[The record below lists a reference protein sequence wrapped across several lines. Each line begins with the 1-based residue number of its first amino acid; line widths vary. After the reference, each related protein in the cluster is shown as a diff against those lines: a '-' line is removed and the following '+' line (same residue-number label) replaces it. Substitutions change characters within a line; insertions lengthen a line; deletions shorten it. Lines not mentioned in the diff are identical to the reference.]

1 MAGTV
6 LQRDGTYADEYGNIW
21 VPGNSSTSVVFDTD
35 GAQKSTVLCPLLC
48 TTERTQASGYVDFGT
63 RTQPMVYFFMCDN
76 NGIYPQVV
84 DWASTGTFFGLMVIN
99 ESTINFNG
107 QSNYLIPSVEGAVF
121 AGCPYDPTHTSG
133 MSMSDIVLED
143 SCAIAYNADVVGA
156 VSTSSLRTTTVVT
169 RTVPGSWQ
177 QLPAN

>member
-1 MAGTV
+1 M
-6 LQRDGTYADEYGNIW
+6 
-21 VPGNSSTSVVFDTD
+21 
-35 GAQKSTVLCPLLC
+35 
-48 TTERTQASGYVDFGT
+48 
-63 RTQPMVYFFMCDN
+63 
-76 NGIYPQVV
+76 V

-143 SCAIAYNADVVGA
+143 RCAIAYNADVVGA